1 MTHAEDIAGL
11 AKMAGITTAAEA
23 DAMIESAS
31 RDFWDAVNGGARKS
45 IIADAKR
52 AVITANEIR
61 ALFGTAA

>member
-1 MTHAEDIAGL
+1 
-11 AKMAGITTAAEA
+11 
-23 DAMIESAS
+23 MIESAS